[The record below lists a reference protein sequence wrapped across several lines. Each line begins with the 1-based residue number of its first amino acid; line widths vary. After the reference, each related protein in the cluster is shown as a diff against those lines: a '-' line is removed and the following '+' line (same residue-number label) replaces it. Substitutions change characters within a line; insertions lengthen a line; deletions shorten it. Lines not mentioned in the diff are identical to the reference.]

1 MGAGLRITTEGG
13 GGHGF
18 IWLTLNPLC
27 AVYIPF
33 KLGL

>member
-13 GGHGF
+13 GGHGY
-18 IWLTLNPLC
+18 ILLTGNPLC
-27 AVYIPF
+27 VAYISF